1 MTNADGLP
9 PTPDSENKLLRTWMG
24 QDLSP
29 MPTPGSTQMNGMWS
43 PKLQSYVSPQVG
55 GRTMNAPTPG
65 SSYLT
70 GGNAATQAGFANST
84 PATNETHAKPYA
96 TKREQQRM
104 RQREMEA
111 RARELEAK
119 NKGKAV
125 NHTSASLSSEHVATS
140 KLKQKNAALIAS
152 SNLNNSSTYNNT
164 STPIRHKRGKVP

>member
-1 MTNADGLP
+1 MNGNQKGSKAVLQLPQKRKLTIMHIYRKTDGLP

-29 MPTPGSTQMNGMWS
+29 MATPGSTQMNGMWS

-111 RARELEAK
+111 RARELK
-119 NKGKAV
+119 PKIKGK
-125 NHTSASLSSEHVATS
+125 L
-140 KLKQKNAALIAS
+140 LITHLPLCPA
-152 SNLNNSSTYNNT
+152 NMLPLRN
-164 STPIRHKRGKVP
+164 